1 MSAVEMLKSYRRNAD
16 EMLFKEP
23 TLYAKKQMPKTH
35 AKNQMLKKCK
45 HDLSSNQHTEK
56 VMKYKKKTKEESEY
70 VTVPKQFKTNE
81 SQNGMFLKP
90 YSYYEYR
97 GDNLQHSVVNNNEN
111 QSRNPRA
118 VVLSTHARLRFN
130 SSMNSLLG
138 AFDFPTEKF
147 VLYFLNS
154 FLFLNPPSLAKT
166 IFQPSNV

>member
-1 MSAVEMLKSYRRNAD
+1 MLTKCFLKNRHCMPKSRC
-16 EMLFKEP
+16 
-23 TLYAKKQMPKTH
+23 QKTH

-56 VMKYKKKTKEESEY
+56 VMKYKEKSEY

-90 YSYYEYR
+90 CSYYEYR

-118 VVLSTHARLRFN
+118 VVLSTHACLRFN